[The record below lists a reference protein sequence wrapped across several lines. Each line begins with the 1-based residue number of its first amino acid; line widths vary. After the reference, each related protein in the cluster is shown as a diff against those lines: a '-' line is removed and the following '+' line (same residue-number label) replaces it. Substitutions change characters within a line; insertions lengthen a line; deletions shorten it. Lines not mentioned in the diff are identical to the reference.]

1 MSGRQ
6 GLGSMLIALAAT
18 AAGAHPGLHHDIA
31 AVCEAIEREPRK
43 ADLYVD
49 RAYLERLG
57 EEFDAALADLA
68 EARKLEPGNLRV
80 AAELGMTYSA
90 LGRDREADTELTAF
104 VRNGGTAPTFAER
117 AKVRVR
123 LGRLSDAVADYA
135 AAIALKPDIE
145 YYLSRGALQESLG
158 EHAAAAQGYEDGR
171 VKLGDAVTLDLA
183 LIRVEAARGRY
194 ARALALI
201 DRQLAAAP
209 VKTDWYLRR
218 ADVLAAAG
226 RAAEARADR
235 QTALREADAAVEASG
250 SGMHLYARARAQ
262 AALGQTDAAKRD
274 LEMVL
279 QKSPRFADARE
290 MLAKLATAGNDKGMK
305 P

>member
-1 MSGRQ
+1 MSGR
-6 GLGSMLIALAAT
+6 LGIGSIVIALAAT
-18 AAGAHPGLHHDIA
+18 AAGAHPGLHHDISA
-31 AVCEAIEREPRK
+31 ACDAIAREPWK

-57 EEFDAALADLA
+57 EEFDAALADLD
-68 EARKLEPGNLRV
+68 EARRLEPGNIRV
-80 AAELGMTYSA
+80 AAELGMTYAA
-90 LGRDREADTELTAF
+90 LGRDREAETQLTAF
-104 VRNGGTAPTFAER
+104 LRHGGTAPTFAER
-117 AKVRVR
+117 AEIRVR
-123 LGRLSDAVADYA
+123 LGRPKDAVADYT

>member
-31 AVCEAIEREPRK
+31 AVCEAIEREPRN
-43 ADLYVD
+43 ANLYVD

>member
-117 AKVRVR
+117 ARVRVR
-123 LGRLSDAVADYA
+123 LGQLSDAVADYA

>member
-57 EEFDAALADLA
+57 EELDAALADLA

>member
-183 LIRVEAARGRY
+183 LIRVETARGRY